1 MFFHTSKT
9 FYMKVADF
17 SAIILSQAKGESE
30 DSGGGRHRF
39 MKIEKYI

>member
-17 SAIILSQAKGESE
+17 SAIILSQAMGEAE
-30 DSGGGRHRF
+30 DRAAGAA
-39 MKIEKYI
+39 IVL